1 MMIEGKKTIPPP
13 YLLFPGGG
21 GTIRLFLPISYW
33 SKQTWGGGGGVSFR
47 KKSII
52 MFSFFLFQRS
62 ILFTVRFLCFLAT
75 RKAEDL

>member
-1 MMIEGKKTIPPP
+1 MFRFSIPPP
-13 YLLFPGGG
+13 LSPVSGGG

-33 SKQTWGGGGGVSFR
+33 SKRTLGGGGVSFR

-62 ILFTVRFLCFLAT
+62 IVFTVRFLCFLAPW
-75 RKAEDL
+75 KAEDL